1 MIARR
6 PSNGRARL
14 SDLMIWATFVASG
27 VVLNKDGSLQTSYRF
42 RGPDLASATEAGLAA
57 TMARVNNALR
67 RLPTGWALHVEARR
81 RVSDHYPDLIEEP
94 PAAWLIDRERRA
106 QYAETGTKLIS
117 EFFLTFSYLL
127 PEDRTAKASKLLFE
141 NKPAGAERGMA
152 EQIET
157 FRETVRQVV
166 DLLEPLFPV
175 IEPLD
180 DTATLTY
187 LHDCISWSSVSIRP
201 PDGVQLFDSFLYDT
215 DLLPGLEPKLGD
227 RWIKLLGIHGFP
239 TTTMPALLGSAE
251 QPAVCLSLDVA
262 LPVHGQDRCRR

>member
-1 MIARR
+1 
-6 PSNGRARL
+6 
-14 SDLMIWATFVASG
+14 MIWATFVAPG

-81 RVSDHYPDLIEEP
+81 RVSDHYPDLIQAP

-141 NKPAGAERGMA
+141 NKPAGAERGMV

-157 FRETVRQVV
+157 FRETVRQVI
-166 DLLEPLFPV
+166 DLLEPLFPM

-180 DTATLTY
+180 DAATLTY
-187 LHDCISWSSVSIRP
+187 LHDCISWSSASIRP

-239 TTTMPALLGSAE
+239 TTTMPALLGPAE
-251 QPAVCLSLDVA
+251 
-262 LPVHGQDRCRR
+262 